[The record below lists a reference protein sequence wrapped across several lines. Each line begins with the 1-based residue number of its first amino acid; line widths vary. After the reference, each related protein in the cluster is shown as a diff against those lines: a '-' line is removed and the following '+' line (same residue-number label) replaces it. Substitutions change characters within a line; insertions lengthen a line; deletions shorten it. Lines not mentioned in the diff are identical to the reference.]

1 MGVYESAKRL
11 VPLPLKESFHKH
23 KSVPRDVAARVANRL
38 SGRPAVPPSK
48 LIYLVAG
55 HGSASLF
62 LEGGLSASEAIRAAL
77 ARNGL
82 RMDQFESVL
91 DFGCGVG
98 RIIRHWNGA
107 HRPALHGTDYNAELI
122 DWCSTNLKSVEFRVN
137 TLSGALPYDNE
148 TFDFIYSFS
157 VFTHLREP
165 LQFHWIDE
173 LARVLKPGGYIY
185 LTTHGDHYL
194 TALNAT
200 EQEQFRKG
208 ELVVRE
214 EEESG
219 SNRCAVFHP
228 PSYVRENLTRGLV
241 IKDFIPCGAHG
252 DSMHDVHL
260 LQKPV
265 LIGRQQKPAS
275 NAMVI

>member
-1 MGVYESAKRL
+1 
-11 VPLPLKESFHKH
+11 
-23 KSVPRDVAARVANRL
+23 VPRDVASRVTNRL
-38 SGRPAVPPSK
+38 SGKPAVPPSK

-55 HGSASLF
+55 HRSASLF
-62 LEGGLSASEAIRAAL
+62 LAGGLSASEAIRAAL

-82 RMDQFESVL
+82 RLDQFGSVL

-107 HRPALHGTDYNAELI
+107 QRPALHGTDYNPDLI
-122 DWCSTNLKSVEFRVN
+122 EWCRANLRSSEFRVN
-137 TLSGALPYDNE
+137 TLAGALPYESE

-173 LARVLKPGGYIY
+173 LARVLRPGGYIY
-185 LTTHGDHYL
+185 LTTHGEYYL
-194 TALNAT
+194 TALNSA
-200 EQEQFRKG
+200 EQEQFRRG

-228 PSYVRENLTRGLV
+228 PVWVRENLTRGLEV
-241 IKDFIPCGAHG
+241 TDFIASGAHG

-260 LQKPV
+260 LRKPV
-265 LIGRQQKPAS
+265 RL
-275 NAMVI
+275 N

>member
-1 MGVYESAKRL
+1 MGLYESAKRL
-11 VPLPLKESFHKH
+11 VPLSLKENFHKH
-23 KSVPRDVAARVANRL
+23 KSVPKDMAARVTNRL

-55 HGSASLF
+55 HCSASAF
-62 LEGGLSASEAIRAAL
+62 LAGGLSASEAIRAAL

-82 RMDQFESVL
+82 RMEQFHNVL

-98 RIIRHWNGA
+98 RIIRHWNGS
-107 HRPALHGTDYNAELI
+107 HRPVLHGTDYNPDLVE
-122 DWCSTNLKSVEFRVN
+122 WCRENLKAFEFRVN
-137 TLSGALPYDNE
+137 TLAGELPYESE

-173 LARVLKPGGYIY
+173 LSRVLKPGGYIY
-185 LTTHGDHYL
+185 LTTHGEHYVS
-194 TALNAT
+194 ALNAS
-200 EQEQFRKG
+200 EQEQFRNG

-214 EEESG
+214 EEQSG

-228 PSYVRENLTRGLV
+228 PSYVRDTLARGGLAV
-241 IKDFIPCGAHG
+241 ADFIACGAHG

-260 LQKPV
+260 LQKP
-265 LIGRQQKPAS
+265 
-275 NAMVI
+275 

>member
-1 MGVYESAKRL
+1 MGVYDAAKRL

-23 KSVPRDVAARVANRL
+23 KSVPRDVAARVTNRL

-55 HGSASLF
+55 HRSASAF
-62 LEGGLSASEAIRAAL
+62 LAGGLSASEAIRAVL

-82 RMDQFESVL
+82 RLDQFSSVL

-107 HRPALHGTDYNAELI
+107 QRPVLHGTDYNSDLI
-122 DWCSTNLKSVEFRVN
+122 EWCRANLKSFEFRVN
-137 TLSGALPYDNE
+137 TLSGALPYDSE

-173 LARVLKPGGYIY
+173 LSRVLKPGGYIY
-185 LTTHGDHYL
+185 LTTHGEYYL
-194 TALNAT
+194 TALNAS
-200 EQEQFRKG
+200 EQEQFRRG

-228 PSYVRENLTRGLV
+228 PSYVRETLARGLV
-241 IKDFIPCGAHG
+241 VADFIPCGAHG

-260 LQKPV
+260 LRKPGPR
-265 LIGRQQKPAS
+265 I
-275 NAMVI
+275 

>member
-1 MGVYESAKRL
+1 MGVYDSAKRL

-23 KSVPRDVAARVANRL
+23 KSVPRDVAARVTNRL
-38 SGRPAVPPSK
+38 SGQPGVPPAR

-55 HGSASLF
+55 HRSASLF
-62 LEGGLSASEAIRAAL
+62 LAGGLSASEAIRAAL

-82 RMDQFESVL
+82 RMEQFGSVL

-107 HRPALHGTDYNAELI
+107 RRPVLHGTDYNPDLI
-122 DWCSTNLKSVEFRVN
+122 EWCRANLKSFEFRVN
-137 TLSGALPYDNE
+137 TLAGALPYDSE

-173 LARVLKPGGYIY
+173 LSRVLKPGGYIY
-185 LTTHGDHYL
+185 LTTHGEYYL
-194 TALNAT
+194 TALNLS
-200 EQEQFRKG
+200 EQEQFRRG

-214 EEESG
+214 EDESG

-228 PSYVRENLTRGLV
+228 PSYVRETLARGLTV
-241 IKDFIPCGAHG
+241 VDFIASGAHG

-260 LQKPV
+260 LQKARKV
-265 LIGRQQKPAS
+265 
-275 NAMVI
+275 N

>member
-1 MGVYESAKRL
+1 MGVYDSAKRL

-23 KSVPRDVAARVANRL
+23 KSVPKDVAARVTNRL
-38 SGRPAVPPSK
+38 SGRPAVPPSN

-55 HGSASLF
+55 HRSASAF
-62 LEGGLSASEAIRAAL
+62 LAGGLSASEAIRAVL

-82 RMDQFESVL
+82 RMEQFENVL

-98 RIIRHWNGA
+98 RIIRHWNGSQ
-107 HRPALHGTDYNAELI
+107 RPALHGTDYNSDLI
-122 DWCSTNLKSVEFRVN
+122 DWCRKNLRSFEFRVN
-137 TLSGALPYDNE
+137 TLSGALPYESE

-173 LARVLKPGGYIY
+173 LSRVLKPRGYIY
-185 LTTHGDHYL
+185 LTTHGEHYL
-194 TALNAT
+194 PALNES
-200 EQEQFRKG
+200 EQAQFKRG

-214 EEESG
+214 EEQSG

-228 PSYVRENLTRGLV
+228 PGYVRETLARSGLV
-241 IKDFIPCGAHG
+241 LADFVECGAHG

-260 LQKPV
+260 LQK
-265 LIGRQQKPAS
+265 K
-275 NAMVI
+275 

>member
-23 KSVPRDVAARVANRL
+23 KSVPKDVAARVTNRL

-48 LIYLVAG
+48 WIYLVAG
-55 HGSASLF
+55 HRSASAF
-62 LEGGLSASEAIRAAL
+62 LAGGLSASEAIRAVL

-82 RMDQFESVL
+82 RMEQFESVL

-98 RIIRHWNGA
+98 RIIRHWNGRQ
-107 HRPALHGTDYNAELI
+107 RPVLHGTDYNSDLI
-122 DWCSTNLKSVEFRVN
+122 DWCRKNLRSFEFRVN
-137 TLSGALPYDNE
+137 TLSGALPYDSE

-173 LARVLKPGGYIY
+173 LSRVLKPGGYVY
-185 LTTHGDHYL
+185 LTTHGEHYL
-194 TALNAT
+194 SALNES
-200 EQEQFRKG
+200 EQAQFQKG

-228 PSYVRENLTRGLV
+228 PLYVRDTLTRGGLV
-241 IKDFIPCGAHG
+241 LADFVECGAHG

-260 LQKPV
+260 LQK
-265 LIGRQQKPAS
+265 R
-275 NAMVI
+275 

>member
-1 MGVYESAKRL
+1 MGVFQATKRL
-11 VPLPLKESFHKH
+11 VPLSLKESFHKH
-23 KSVPRDVAARVANRL
+23 KAVPRDVKARVTNRL

-55 HGSASLF
+55 HRSASAF
-62 LEGGLSASEAIRAAL
+62 LAGGLSASEAIRAAL

-82 RMDQFESVL
+82 RMEQFESVL

-98 RIIRHWNGA
+98 RIIRHWNGRQ
-107 HRPALHGTDYNAELI
+107 RPVMHGTDYNSELI
-122 DWCSTNLKSVEFRVN
+122 EWCRGNLKAFEFRVN
-137 TLSGALPYDNE
+137 TLAGELPYESE

-165 LQFHWIDE
+165 LQFHWMDA
-173 LARVLKPGGYIY
+173 LSRVLKPGGYIY
-185 LTTHGDHYL
+185 LTTHGEYYSW
-194 TALNAT
+194 ALNAS

-214 EEESG
+214 EDESG

-228 PSYVRENLTRGLV
+228 PSYVREKLTRGGLV
-241 IKDFIPCGAHG
+241 LADFIECGAHG

-260 LQKPV
+260 LRKSRV
-265 LIGRQQKPAS
+265 T
-275 NAMVI
+275 

>member
-1 MGVYESAKRL
+1 MSLYNSAKRL

-23 KSVPRDVAARVANRL
+23 KSVPRDVTARVTTRL
-38 SGRPAVPPSK
+38 NGRPAVPPSK

-55 HGSASLF
+55 HRSASAF
-62 LEGGLSASEAIRAAL
+62 LAGGRSASEAIRAAL

-82 RMDQFESVL
+82 RMEQFNNVL

-98 RIIRHWNGA
+98 RIIRHWNGNE
-107 HRPALHGTDYNAELI
+107 RPALHGTDYNPDLI
-122 DWCSTNLKSVEFRVN
+122 EWCRKNLTSSEFRVN
-137 TLSGALPYDNE
+137 TLSGALPYDGE

-173 LARVLKPGGYIY
+173 LSRVLKPGGYIY
-185 LTTHGDHYL
+185 LTTHGEQYL
-194 TALNAT
+194 PVLNSS

-214 EEESG
+214 EEQSG
-219 SNRCAVFHP
+219 SNLCAVFHP
-228 PSYVRENLTRGLV
+228 PSYVRDTLARKLEV
-241 IKDFIPCGAHG
+241 ADFIACGAHG

-260 LQKPV
+260 LRKP
-265 LIGRQQKPAS
+265 
-275 NAMVI
+275 

>member
-1 MGVYESAKRL
+1 MGLYDSAKRL

-23 KSVPRDVAARVANRL
+23 KSVPRDVAARMTNRL
-38 SGRPAVPPSK
+38 SGQPAVPPSQ

-55 HGSASLF
+55 HRSASAF
-62 LEGGLSASEAIRAAL
+62 LAGGLSASEAIRAAL

-82 RMDQFESVL
+82 RIDQFDNVL

-98 RIIRHWNGA
+98 RIIRQWNGSQ
-107 HRPALHGTDYNAELI
+107 RPLLHGADYNSELI
-122 DWCSTNLKSVEFRVN
+122 AWCRQNLKAFEFRVN
-137 TLSGALPYDNE
+137 TLSGELPYDSE

-165 LQFHWIDE
+165 LQFHWIEE
-173 LARVLKPGGYIY
+173 LSRVLKPGGYIY
-185 LTTHGDHYL
+185 LTTHGEYYL
-194 TALNAT
+194 SGLNAG
-200 EQEQFRKG
+200 EQEQFHRG

-228 PSYVRENLTRGLV
+228 PSYVRAKLARDLV
-241 IKDFIPCGAHG
+241 VADFIACGAHG

-260 LQKPV
+260 L
-265 LIGRQQKPAS
+265 RKPARDVHGS
-275 NAMVI
+275 

>member
-11 VPLPLKESFHKH
+11 VPLSLKESFHKH
-23 KSVPRDVAARVANRL
+23 KSVPRDVAARVTNRL
-38 SGRPAVPPSK
+38 NGRPAVPPSK

-55 HGSASLF
+55 HRSASAF
-62 LEGGLSASEAIRAAL
+62 LAGGLSASEAIRAVL
-77 ARNGL
+77 KRNGL
-82 RMDQFESVL
+82 RMKQFGSVL

-107 HRPALHGTDYNAELI
+107 QRPVLHGTDYNADLI
-122 DWCSTNLKSVEFRVN
+122 GWCRANLRSFEFCVN
-137 TLSGALPYDNE
+137 PLAGALPYENE

-173 LARVLKPGGYIY
+173 LSRVLKPGGYIY
-185 LTTHGDHYL
+185 LTTHGEYYL
-194 TALNAT
+194 AALNAA
-200 EQEQFRKG
+200 EQEQFRRG

-214 EEESG
+214 EDESG

-228 PSYVRENLTRGLV
+228 PSYVRGNLTRNLDV
-241 IKDFIPCGAHG
+241 ADFIPCGAHG

-260 LQKPV
+260 LRKPV
-265 LIGRQQKPAS
+265 RL
-275 NAMVI
+275 N

>member
-1 MGVYESAKRL
+1 MGVYDAAKRL

-23 KSVPRDVAARVANRL
+23 KLVPRDVATRVTNRL
-38 SGRPAVPPSK
+38 SGRPAVPPPK

-55 HGSASLF
+55 HRSASLF
-62 LEGGLSASEAIRAAL
+62 LAGGLSASKAMRTVL
-77 ARNGL
+77 QRNGL
-82 RMDQFESVL
+82 RMEQFGSVL

-107 HRPALHGTDYNAELI
+107 QRPVLHGTDYNAELI
-122 DWCSTNLKSVEFRVN
+122 EWCSANLKSFAFRVN
-137 TLSGALPYDNE
+137 TLSGTLPYDSE

-165 LQFHWIDE
+165 LQFHWLDE
-173 LARVLKPGGYIY
+173 LKRVLKPGGYIY
-185 LTTHGDHYL
+185 LTTHGEHYL
-194 TALNAT
+194 TGLNSS
-200 EQEQFRKG
+200 EQEQFRRG

-214 EEESG
+214 EQESG

-228 PSYVRENLTRGLV
+228 PSYVRDTLARGLV
-241 IKDFIPCGAHG
+241 VTDFIACGADG

-260 LQKPV
+260 LQKP
-265 LIGRQQKPAS
+265 LPRI
-275 NAMVI
+275 

>member
-1 MGVYESAKRL
+1 MGLYELAKRL
-11 VPLPLKESFHKH
+11 VPLSLKVSFHKH
-23 KSVPRDVAARVANRL
+23 KSVPRDVAARVTNRL

-55 HGSASLF
+55 HRSASAF
-62 LEGGLSASEAIRAAL
+62 LAGGLSASEAIRAVL

-82 RMDQFESVL
+82 RMEQFGSVL

-98 RIIRHWNGA
+98 RIIRHWNGGQ
-107 HRPALHGTDYNAELI
+107 PPVLHGTDYNADLI
-122 DWCSTNLKSVEFRVN
+122 EWCRANLRAVEFRVN
-137 TLSGALPYDNE
+137 TLSGELPYESE

-173 LARVLKPGGYIY
+173 LARVLKPGGYVY
-185 LTTHGDHYL
+185 LTTHGEYYL
-194 TALNAT
+194 TALDAS
-200 EQEQFRKG
+200 EQERFRKG

-214 EEESG
+214 AEESG

-228 PSYVRENLTRGLV
+228 ASYVRENLTRGLV
-241 IKDFIPCGAHG
+241 VADFIPTGAHG

-260 LQKPV
+260 LQKPAQDGE
-265 LIGRQQKPAS
+265 LER
-275 NAMVI
+275 

>member
-1 MGVYESAKRL
+1 MGVYDAAKRL

-23 KSVPRDVAARVANRL
+23 KSVPRDVAARVTNRL
-38 SGRPAVPPSK
+38 SGRPAVPPPK

-62 LEGGLSASEAIRAAL
+62 LEGGLSASAAIRAVL
-77 ARNGL
+77 QRNGL
-82 RMDQFESVL
+82 RMEQFGSVL

-107 HRPALHGTDYNAELI
+107 QRPVLHGTDYNAELI
-122 DWCSTNLKSVEFRVN
+122 AWCSANLRSFEFRVN
-137 TLSGALPYDNE
+137 TLSGELPYDSE

-165 LQFHWIDE
+165 LQFHWLDE
-173 LARVLKPGGYIY
+173 LQRVLKPGGYIY
-185 LTTHGDHYL
+185 LTTHGEHYL
-194 TALNAT
+194 TALDSA
-200 EQEQFRKG
+200 EQEQFRRG

-214 EEESG
+214 EDESG

-228 PSYVRENLTRGLV
+228 PSYVRDTLAHDLV
-241 IKDFIPCGAHG
+241 ITDFIACGADG

-260 LQKPV
+260 LQKP
-265 LIGRQQKPAS
+265 LPRT
-275 NAMVI
+275 

>member
-1 MGVYESAKRL
+1 MGLYDAAKRL
-11 VPLPLKESFHKH
+11 VPLRLKESFHKH
-23 KSVPRDVAARVANRL
+23 KSAPRDVAARVTNRS
-38 SGRPAVPPSK
+38 SGKPAVPPSK

-55 HGSASLF
+55 HRSASAF
-62 LEGGLSASEAIRAAL
+62 LAGGLSANEAIRAVL
-77 ARNGL
+77 ARNDL
-82 RMDQFESVL
+82 CMEQFGSVL

-107 HRPALHGTDYNAELI
+107 QRPVLHGTDYNSDLI
-122 DWCSTNLKSVEFRVN
+122 EWCRANLQSFEFRVN
-137 TLSGALPYDNE
+137 TLAGALPYDSE

-173 LARVLKPGGYIY
+173 LSRVLKPGGYIY
-185 LTTHGDHYL
+185 LTTHGEYYL
-194 TALNAT
+194 TALNTA
-200 EQEQFRKG
+200 EQEQFRSG

-228 PSYVRENLTRGLV
+228 PSYVRNTLTRGLTV
-241 IKDFIPCGAHG
+241 ADFIPCGARG

-260 LQKPV
+260 LHKPV
-265 LIGRQQKPAS
+265 
-275 NAMVI
+275 N

>member
-1 MGVYESAKRL
+1 MGLYDVAKRL
-11 VPLPLKESFHKH
+11 VPLSLKVSFHKH
-23 KSVPRDVAARVANRL
+23 KSVPRDVTARVTNRL
-38 SGRPAVPPSK
+38 SGRPAVPPPR

-55 HGSASLF
+55 HRSASAF
-62 LEGGLSASEAIRAAL
+62 LAGGLSASEAIQAVL

-82 RMDQFESVL
+82 RMEQFDRVL

-98 RIIRHWNGA
+98 RIIRHWNGSQ
-107 HRPALHGTDYNAELI
+107 RPVLHGTDYNSDLI
-122 DWCSTNLKSVEFRVN
+122 EWCRNNLRSFEFRVN
-137 TLSGALPYDNE
+137 TLSGELPYDSE

-173 LARVLKPGGYIY
+173 LSRVLKPGGYIY
-185 LTTHGDHYL
+185 LTTHGEHYL
-194 TALNAT
+194 SALDTA

-214 EEESG
+214 EDESG

-228 PSYVRENLTRGLV
+228 PGYVRETLARGGLV
-241 IKDFIPCGAHG
+241 VTDFVKCGAHG

-260 LQKPV
+260 LHKPR
-265 LIGRQQKPAS
+265 I
-275 NAMVI
+275 